1 MSASSAFRI
10 AVTVAAVLALSPASS
25 SGQEGPASA
34 SPPQVESPPAILPIT
49 DADRA
54 AAFPDIEGHSVHD
67 RAMTYFVLLDQLEW
81 RDNDEGGGMD
91 WDDRGWIGGDLNRF
105 WFRTEG
111 AVDSDRVHEAQAHL
125 LYGRAV
131 ARWWDLVVGV
141 RHDFGQGPDR
151 SWAAFGVQG
160 LAPYWFEIEATAYVG
175 GSGRT
180 QGRLEVE
187 YELLLTNRLVL
198 QPVVEVEFHGKSDA
212 ERGVGAGL
220 SSADAGLRL
229 RYELRRELAPYV
241 GLVWTRKFF
250 GTADLADA
258 AGDSSR
264 AAQLVA
270 GLRAWF

>member
-1 MSASSAFRI
+1 MSGYPAFRI
-10 AVTVAAVLALSPASS
+10 AVMVAAVLALSPAPS
-25 SGQEGPASA
+25 SGQEPASA
-34 SPPQVESPPAILPIT
+34 SPPQVESPPAIPPIT

-67 RAMTYFVLLDQLEW
+67 RVVNYFVLLDQLEW
-81 RDNDEGGGMD
+81 RDDDDGGGLD

-111 AVDSDRVHEAQAHL
+111 EADGDRVHDAQAHL

-151 SWAAFGVQG
+151 SWAAVGVQG

-180 QGRLEVE
+180 HARLEVE

-198 QPVVEVEFHGKSDA
+198 QPVVEVELYGKSDP

-220 SSADAGLRL
+220 SSADTGLRL

-241 GLVWTRKFF
+241 GLVWTRKFL
-250 GTADLADA
+250 GTADFADA
-258 AGDSSR
+258 AGESSR